1 MKKEGGR
8 GPDYV
13 QERTGH
19 TLRCFSHGF
28 SHGMT
33 LNSNIFIS
41 MYDLEMSRN
50 FQNSLI
56 LSCISSISRVY
67 KGSQAPQ
74 LKD

>member
-13 QERTGH
+13 QERMGH

-33 LNSNIFIS
+33 LNSNN
-41 MYDLEMSRN
+41 MSSTFFRK
-50 FQNSLI
+50 QATR
-56 LSCISSISRVY
+56 SS
-67 KGSQAPQ
+67 G
-74 LKD
+74 